1 MALQRRIYPPEALR
15 APDPAPPPQHRC
27 ALCNGFFRGAAGL
40 TASVLVSTVLAFIAK
55 SRWTSASRSSFF
67 LLIATTERDS
77 IEYRC
82 GAPNAMAAA
91 AGFRL
96 GTDEEKRLPRP
107 HEAFNL

>member
-1 MALQRRIYPPEALR
+1 
-15 APDPAPPPQHRC
+15 
-27 ALCNGFFRGAAGL
+27 
-40 TASVLVSTVLAFIAK
+40 
-55 SRWTSASRSSFF
+55 